1 MAAPTPQNKAVQA
14 ETSDAPKTAKVF
26 KLKTPDGRDY
36 RTSSETEARELQM
49 TRGYTLQK

>member
-26 KLKTPDGRDY
+26 SLKTPDGRGY

-49 TRGYTLQK
+49 TRGYTLQT